1 MEYADDHFLF
11 PLVREPRSRWEKAGL
26 SPRAERSFNRVAT
39 LMMALFFVGW
49 GYSIF
54 LADAGALSDRS
65 PVATISR
72 RILRSPL
79 AADAPPEPAFMVDEF
94 VQSFAAD
101 FEAEVRGQSGK
112 VNVAVVAP
120 GEELNVP
127 AGADSLPQGAQV
139 VLQPTGGTA
148 GTAVEATGPAPA
160 VPGIWNVVLRM
171 ADAIRP
177 ASDVSVI
184 TLVPL
189 SAKQNGRVGTYR
201 VGSWPFERGGA
212 TKPVYEPPAGLVR
225 VTPENQDIWISEH
238 VQLKDFLTKG
248 QAGVW
253 PKYVALQPKV
263 LDKVELTIVELGRMG
278 YPVTNIFVVSAFRTP
293 NYNEAGGNPAGR
305 GKLSRHMYGD
315 AMDVA
320 IDNDNDGRMDDINRD
335 GRVNVA
341 DARFLAQAADRVEKK
356 YPSLIGGIG
365 VYPPTGGH
373 SGMVHI
379 DTRGFRARW

>member
-1 MEYADDHFLF
+1 MEYAEDHYLF
-11 PLVREPRSRWEKAGL
+11 PLVREPHSRWEKAGL

-39 LMMALFFVGW
+39 LLMAVFLTGW
-49 GYSIF
+49 TYSIV
-54 LADAGALSDRS
+54 LADRTGDRA
-65 PVATISR
+65 PVASISR
-72 RILRSPL
+72 SILRSPL
-79 AADAPPEPAFMVDEF
+79 AADAPAEPAFVVDEF
-94 VQSFAAD
+94 VRSFAED
-101 FEAEVRGQSGK
+101 FEADVRGQSGA
-112 VNVAVVAP
+112 VNVAVVKP

-127 AGADSLPQGAQV
+127 TSTDSLPGGAAV
-139 VLQPTGGTA
+139 VLQPAQGTTGA
-148 GTAVEATGPAPA
+148 QVDATGPTPSAPG
-160 VPGIWNVVLRM
+160 VWNVMLRM

-189 SAKQNGRVGTYR
+189 SAKRNGRVGTYR
-201 VGSWPFERGGA
+201 IGSWPFERGGA
-212 TKPVYEPPAGLVR
+212 TKPIYEPPAGLVR
-225 VTPENQDIWISEH
+225 VTPENQDLWISEH

-248 QAGVW
+248 QANVW

-263 LDKVELTIVELGRMG
+263 LDKVELTIEELGRMG

-293 NYNEAGGNPAGR
+293 SYNEGGGNPAGR

-335 GRVNVA
+335 GRINVA
-341 DARFLAQAADRVEKK
+341 DARFLAQAAERVEKK
-356 YPSLIGGIG
+356 YPSMIGGIG